1 MGHIEIIPFSEED
14 EQNLYGN
21 RVIAIGKCFK
31 SKSNN
36 YYQQRKDHVLHINH
50 NCSLVNKLHPG
61 YFNVNDKKFEEI
73 EYSEFENAAK
83 KLIYDLELDKFWNK

>member
-61 YFNVNDKKFEEI
+61 YLNIGKFDEITHQEFKNV
-73 EYSEFENAAK
+73 AK
-83 KLIYDLELDKFWNK
+83 KMIYELELDKFWNK